1 MDEKFKKA
9 AEDVKKLSDVSDE
22 NLLYLYGLYKQ
33 VTCGNCNISRP
44 GFFDPKGQA
53 KYDAWNSRKDLEK
66 EKAQKK
72 YISKVESLLSKK

>member
-9 AEDVKKLSDVSDE
+9 AEDIKKISEMSDD

-33 VTCGNCNISRP
+33 ATSGDCNITKPSY
-44 GFFDPKGQA
+44 FDPKGQA
-53 KYDAWNSRKDLEK
+53 KYDAWNSRKGLEK

-72 YISKVESLLSKK
+72 YISKVENLLNKK

>member
-9 AEDVKKLSDVSDE
+9 AEEVKNLSNVSDE

-33 VTCGNCNISRP
+33 VTCGDCNISRP

-53 KYDAWNSRKDLEK
+53 KYDAWFSRKGLEK

-72 YISKVESLLSKK
+72 YISKVDSLSKK

>member
-9 AEDVKKLSDVSDE
+9 SDDIKKIKELDND

-33 VTCGNCNISRP
+33 VTCGNCNVQKPSFI
-44 GFFDPKGQA
+44 DIKGCA
-53 KYDAWNSRKDLEK
+53 KWNAWEDRKDISK

-72 YISKVESLLSKK
+72 YIERVEKILSKK

>member
-9 AEDVKKLSDVSDE
+9 AEDIKKISEISDE

-33 VTCGNCNISRP
+33 ITCGDCNITRP
-44 GFFDPKGQA
+44 SFFDPKGQA
-53 KYDAWNSRKDLEK
+53 KYDAWNSRRGLEK

-72 YISKVESLLSKK
+72 YISKVENLLSKK

>member
-1 MDEKFKKA
+1 MEEKFKKA
-9 AEDVKKLSDVSDE
+9 SEEVKKLSDVSDE

-33 VTCGNCNISRP
+33 VTCGDCNISRP

-53 KYDAWNSRKDLEK
+53 KFDAWNSRKGLEK

-72 YISKVESLLSKK
+72 YISKVENLLKK

>member
-72 YISKVESLLSKK
+72 YISKVESLVKK